1 MCFGGGGSAP
11 KSADAYYN
19 EMKASRPAFKLPSL
33 AMGEKTKVERKG
45 AEMKDVKET
54 RKGVQKRSLLNPLG
68 IDQNAK

>member
-11 KSADAYYN
+11 KSADAYYR

-33 AMGEKTKVERKG
+33 AMGEKTKKERKG
-45 AEMKDVKET
+45 AEMKDVV

-68 IDQNAK
+68 IDQNASTK

>member
-1 MCFGGGGSAP
+1 MCFAGKAP
-11 KSADAYYN
+11 RSADSFYQ

-45 AEMKDVKET
+45 AEMKDVKEA

>member
-1 MCFGGGGSAP
+1 MCFAGKAP
-11 KSADAYYN
+11 RSADSFYQ
-19 EMKASRPAFKLPSL
+19 EMKGNRPAFKLPSL

-45 AEMKDVKET
+45 AQMKDVKET